1 MKWLSDATVA
11 HLREVADL
19 PDFSETPY
27 RLIRELRRG
36 GMGIVYLAEDTR
48 LGREVAVKV
57 LSAPDHDAARRMLQE
72 ARIVAG
78 LEHPG
83 IVPVHDAGVL
93 PDGRVFY
100 AMKRVRGSP
109 LDQYGERPILD
120 LLRVFERTC
129 EAVAFA
135 HAHGVIH
142 RDLKPANVMVG
153 EFGEVLVMDWG
164 VARLTRASAS
174 ADFENGRASRGKS
187 SRSGAPATTEA
198 GSVIGT
204 RGYMAP
210 EQARGEPADERSDVH
225 ALGGILSFL
234 LTRRHPA
241 AGESPAAI
249 SDTAGRARMPAAL
262 AAICRKAMAGARSE
276 RYATAR
282 ELAADVA
289 RYSQGEPVA
298 AHRESIF
305 DRAWRVANR
314 NRAWIL
320 LVLAYL
326 VMRALLLFVAGR

>member
-1 MKWLSDATVA
+1 VKWLSDGTLA

-19 PDFSETPY
+19 PDFSGTPY
-27 RLIRELRRG
+27 RVVRELGRG
-36 GMGIVYLAEDTR
+36 GMGTVYLAEDTR

-57 LSAPDHDAARRMLQE
+57 LSAPDPDAARRMLQE

-109 LDQYGERPILD
+109 LESHDERSVPA
-120 LLRVFERTC
+120 LLRIFEKVC

-164 VARLTRASAS
+164 VARLT
-174 ADFENGRASRGKS
+174 
-187 SRSGAPATTEA
+187 APAAASEEEGEPPRSPTALFPAAHVATQA

-210 EQARGEPADERSDVH
+210 EQARGQTADERSDVF
-225 ALGGILSFL
+225 ALGGILAFL
-234 LTRRHPA
+234 LTRRHP
-241 AGESPAAI
+241 PAAADDAPFAE
-249 SDTAGRARMPAAL
+249 SDGRTRVPPAL
-262 AAICRKAMAGARSE
+262 ASVCRKAMADLPAD

-282 ELAADVA
+282 ELAAEAA
-289 RYSQGEPVA
+289 RYLQGEPLT
-298 AHRESIF
+298 AHREGF
-305 DRAWRVANR
+305 FERARRVAYR
-314 NRAWIL
+314 HRAWIL

-326 VMRALLLFVAGR
+326 VMRTLLLFFGR